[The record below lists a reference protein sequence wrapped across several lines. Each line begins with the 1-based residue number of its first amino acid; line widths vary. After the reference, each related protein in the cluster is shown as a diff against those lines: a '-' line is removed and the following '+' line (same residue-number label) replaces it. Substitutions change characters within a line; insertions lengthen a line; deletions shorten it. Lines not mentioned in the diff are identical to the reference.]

1 MDIIPLLKLMADKK
15 ASDLFFSVGA
25 RVNIKLDGVCR
36 PVNTPVLDAETTKT
50 LAYALMN
57 AAQIQVFEESFEMNF
72 GYALEGV
79 GNFRVNV
86 FRQRGETAMVIRYI
100 SGVIP
105 DIESLGLPPL
115 LKDMVMEKR
124 GLILVVGATGS
135 GKSTTLASMIDY
147 RNSRKT
153 GHILTIE
160 DPIEYVYQ
168 HKKSVVNQRE
178 VGLDTISF
186 HNALANAMREA
197 PDMILIGEIRDRDT
211 MQHAMT
217 YAQTG
222 HLCLS
227 TLHANN
233 SYHAMNR
240 IINFFPFEARPS
252 LLLDLSIS
260 LKCVISQRLVP
271 GADGKRLPAVEVLM
285 NTTHI
290 AELIKDGKV
299 DEIKEAME
307 KSLSPGCQTFEQAL
321 YRLYANGKISLD
333 EAMRNADSPTN
344 LSWLVNNAPPD
355 TLPASQGNAQET
367 ANNDLSTFTL
377 NLNLDEL
384 HKDEPA

>member
-25 RVNIKLDGVCR
+25 RVNVKLDGVCH
-36 PVNTPVLDAETTKT
+36 PINTPVLDAETAQS
-50 LAYALMN
+50 LAYSLMN
-57 AAQIQVFEESFEMNF
+57 TAQIQVFEDTLEMNF
-72 GYALEGV
+72 GYALADV

-86 FRQRGETAMVIRYI
+86 FRQRGEIAMVIRYV
-100 SGVIP
+100 SSEIP
-105 DIESLGLPPL
+105 TIEALKLPL
-115 LKDMVMEKR
+115 RLKDMVMEAR
-124 GLILVVGATGS
+124 GLILVVGAAGS

-147 RNSRKT
+147 RNHHKT

-178 VGLDTISF
+178 VGLDTHSF
-186 HNALANAMREA
+186 HNALVNALREA

-233 SYHAMNR
+233 SYHAMSR
-240 IINFFPFEARPS
+240 MINFFPLDARQS

-260 LKCVISQRLVP
+260 LRSVVSQRLVP
-271 GADGKRLPAVEVLM
+271 GTDGKRLPAVEILM

-290 AELIKDGKV
+290 AELIKNGKI
-299 DEIKEAME
+299 DEIKDAME

-321 YRLYANGKISLD
+321 YRLYADGKISLN
-333 EAMRNADSPTN
+333 EAMRNADSPAN
-344 LSWLVNNAPPD
+344 LSWLVDNTSRDAPP
-355 TLPASQGNAQET
+355 TSQGNTQES
-367 ANNDLSTFTL
+367 ASDDLGAFTL
-377 NLNLDEL
+377 NLDES
-384 HKDEPA
+384 HGDRPI